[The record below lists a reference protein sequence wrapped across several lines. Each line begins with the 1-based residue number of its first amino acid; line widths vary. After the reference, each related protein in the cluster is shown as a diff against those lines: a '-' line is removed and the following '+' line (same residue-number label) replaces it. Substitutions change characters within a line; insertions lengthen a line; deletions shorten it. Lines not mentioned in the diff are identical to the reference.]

1 MDSIETYQL
10 DVPNGMV
17 SISENIEQPQE
28 EAMAEFSTPISEL
41 VQEPDADIVQP
52 MMMGP
57 PIKKETSAPKKRQGS
72 LTPEQMDAVLAG
84 AAAVIAFSKP
94 VQDKIIQMI
103 PAGGLVGTLATALI
117 AAIAFYFLKKF
128 IVKK

>member
-1 MDSIETYQL
+1 
-10 DVPNGMV
+10 
-17 SISENIEQPQE
+17 
-28 EAMAEFSTPISEL
+28 
-41 VQEPDADIVQP
+41 
-52 MMMGP
+52 
-57 PIKKETSAPKKRQGS
+57 
-72 LTPEQMDAVLAG
+72 MDAVLAG

-128 IVKK
+128 ILKK